1 MKARQSSIYRR
12 LEELRLWSSAL
23 VDRLPKSLS
32 FQVEG
37 KAILDDI
44 NNALLVTS
52 FALKSPKLSQELLQ
66 HISTL
71 EVYLADLD
79 SHITGLRE
87 RAKMQKE
94 VNMRSPFLTK
104 DQYATF
110 LKDMTL
116 IGIEVNRWRKAN
128 DGSKSPGGQQAP
140 VFGAGTVPD

>member
-1 MKARQSSIYRR
+1 M
-12 LEELRLWSSAL
+12 
-23 VDRLPKSLS
+23 
-32 FQVEG
+32 
-37 KAILDDI
+37 DDI

-94 VNMRSPFLTK
+94 VNMKSPFLTK
-104 DQYATF
+104 DQYAIF

-128 DGSKSPGGQQAP
+128 DGSKS
-140 VFGAGTVPD
+140 

>member
-12 LEELRLWSSAL
+12 LEELRLWGSAL

-87 RAKMQKE
+87 RAKMLKE
-94 VNMRSPFLTK
+94 VNMKSPFLTK
-104 DQYATF
+104 DQYAIF

-116 IGIEVNRWRKAN
+116 IGIEVNKWRKAN
-128 DGSKSPGGQQAP
+128 DGSKSQGGQQAP

>member
-94 VNMRSPFLTK
+94 VNMKSPFLTK

-128 DGSKSPGGQQAP
+128 DGSKSPDGQQAP

>member
-71 EVYLADLD
+71 ERCTL
-79 SHITGLRE
+79 
-87 RAKMQKE
+87 Q
-94 VNMRSPFLTK
+94 
-104 DQYATF
+104 
-110 LKDMTL
+110 TL
-116 IGIEVNRWRKAN
+116 IATSRGFVRGLKCRRK
-128 DGSKSPGGQQAP
+128 
-140 VFGAGTVPD
+140 

>member
-12 LEELRLWSSAL
+12 LEELRLWASAL

-87 RAKMQKE
+87 RAKMQMK
-94 VNMRSPFLTK
+94 SPFLTK

-116 IGIEVNRWRKAN
+116 IGIEVNKWRKAN